1 MVTPYFSTM
10 RQKRSLS
17 GKSGVPSYMT
27 PVAPLASGP
36 YTMYECP
43 VTHPMSAVHQYTSSS
58 RRSKIIRCVAPAPVR
73 GDDDLRL
80 AIVDAVAQRLRRE
93 AAEDHAVRRPDAG
106 ARQHGDRQLGDH
118 RHVDGDGVALL
129 DPVLAEGG
137 GQAVH
142 LAIHVPV
149 G

>member
-58 RRSKIIRCVAPAPVR
+58 RRSKIIRCVALTPVR
-73 GDDDLRL
+73 YPP
-80 AIVDAVAQRLRRE
+80 VVCTM
-93 AAEDHAVRRPDAG
+93 P
-106 ARQHGDRQLGDH
+106 LG
-118 RHVDGDGVALL
+118 L
-129 DPVLAEGG
+129 PVEPE
-137 GQAVH
+137 V
-142 LAIHVPV
+142 
-149 G
+149 